1 MNTNMPEIEFEDQ
14 RLRHTIASLTSELA
28 SCQATL
34 RRSNDELAEMTEE
47 RMVAIKALCHIA
59 DALLPDSPVES
70 RYAEVAQDAMGA
82 CQIIRRMREGRDGL
96 AALMLTLN
104 ALACYDKRHSW
115 ASLCD
120 EQRTAISQLADSV
133 QQAATACLAAHDA
146 AVKARAKA
154 EGRAEGLRE
163 AAGIL
168 GAARQMSMY
177 GPPNEHFRWA
187 EAKFLKM
194 AAQGGGPMK

>member
-14 RLRHTIASLTSELA
+14 RLRHMIASLTSELA

-34 RRSNDELAEMTEE
+34 HRSNAELAERTEE
-47 RMVAIKALCHIA
+47 RTVAIKALCHIA

-82 CQIIRRMREGRDGL
+82 CQIIRRMRSFD
-96 AALMLTLN
+96 
-104 ALACYDKRHSW
+104 
-115 ASLCD
+115 
-120 EQRTAISQLADSV
+120 
-133 QQAATACLAAHDA
+133 AAHDA